1 MPEIDETG
9 GFAKMWKYPMDE
21 QLAYVCEIKAQEF
34 AMLGYDDVTVEE
46 IWECISEKYKEM
58 PSLHKVVNDI
68 LSLKPGRW
76 MNWVTMRAFRGEL
89 M

>member
-1 MPEIDETG
+1 
-9 GFAKMWKYPMDE
+9 MWKYPMDE